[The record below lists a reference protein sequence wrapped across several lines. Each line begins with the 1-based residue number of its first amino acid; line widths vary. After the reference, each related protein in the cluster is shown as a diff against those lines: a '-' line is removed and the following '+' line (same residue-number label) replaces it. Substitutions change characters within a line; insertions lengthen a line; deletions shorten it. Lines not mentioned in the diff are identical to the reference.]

1 MLNLPKQRQVCPS
14 LFFQFNM
21 RISVIYGTLSVSCKR
36 VVSVL
41 SPLASN
47 SFGGSQLVVSLNFF
61 IHKNFLSS
69 FYLLIFYFEKFSTWT
84 CRLPFAVYSL
94 ISTFI
99 MFGNCQNVSE
109 PRKRKFAAI
118 RWTVANYN
126 SVLRA
131 GLEPRTSGAWYES
144 QLPATRPSCR
154 TKIDVWHP
162 HCFWS

>member
-1 MLNLPKQRQVCPS
+1 MNPETSLYIIERLSINANLYHI
-14 LFFQFNM
+14 
-21 RISVIYGTLSVSCKR
+21 ISIISTHK
-36 VVSVL
+36 
-41 SPLASN
+41 
-47 SFGGSQLVVSLNFF
+47 LVVSPNFF
-61 IHKNFLSS
+61 IHKNCLSS

-84 CRLPFAVYSL
+84 WRLPFAVYSL
-94 ISTFI
+94 IFTFI
-99 MFGNCQNVSE
+99 MFGNCQNVRE

-118 RWTVANYN
+118 RWTVANHN